1 MPQGK
6 FVSARRRNQHAGR
19 VRYLKASVKD
29 KQLAEFFV
37 EQRVLEASQAEDVLS
52 EVELNGKTV
61 AQAMIDGGFIDEHG
75 FYQTIATGLGTDLID
90 LTERDIT
97 PAILRLIPGGLA
109 RLHRA
114 LPIELNGT
122 TLRIALV
129 DPFDLHAAEDLRF
142 ALGKDIHVVVSPP
155 DQIEDL
161 IKQYYGSDTT
171 SMEDVLKQLGEA
183 GEALSA
189 SGGREGDGEA
199 AVEAEANA
207 TPIIRFVDLILYQA
221 IQDRASDI
229 HFEPFENEFKIR
241 YRVDGALY
249 EMSPPPRHLALPVI
263 SRVKVM
269 ANMNIA
275 ERRLPQDG
283 RIQKHIAGRNVDL
296 RVSTLPTQFGESLVL
311 RVLDRSIV
319 NLDLEALGM
328 PDYIYNFLLEMIERP
343 NGIFIATGPTGSG
356 KTTTL
361 YSCLRKINT
370 IDSKLLTAEEP
381 VEYDLE
387 GIVQVPVNEAIGLT
401 FARVLRSFLRQDPD
415 RIMVGETRDL
425 ETAQI
430 AIQASLTGHL
440 VFTTL
445 HTNDAPGA
453 ITRLIDMGVEPFLI
467 SSTLEAVLG
476 QRLLRSICRQCRTT
490 YNPGNTLLAELGI
503 SREDI
508 GAKQFFYGKGCDACN
523 NTGYKGRKGIYELL
537 RITDPVRELINERA
551 PTVTLKQKAVELG
564 MVTLRQDGLRSI
576 FAGDTT
582 VEEVLRY
589 T

>member
-1 MPQGK
+1 MNEKQVAEL
-6 FVSARRRNQHAGR
+6 FIEQH
-19 VRYLKASVKD
+19 
-29 KQLAEFFV
+29 
-37 EQRVLEASQAEDVLS
+37 VLQPSQAEDVLN
-52 EVELNGKTV
+52 EANLNGKTII
-61 AQAMIDGGFIDEHG
+61 QAMVDSGFVDETG
-75 FYQTIATGLGTDLID
+75 FYHTIADALGAEYVDLGDNEIPP
-90 LTERDIT
+90 T
-97 PAILRLIPGGLA
+97 ILKLIPSGLA

-114 LPIELNGT
+114 LPIGLSGN
-122 TLRIALV
+122 TLRIALA
-129 DPFDLHAAEDLRF
+129 DPLDPRAAEDLRF
-142 ALGKDIHVVVSPP
+142 ALGKDVDVVVAPTE
-155 DQIEDL
+155 QIDNR
-161 IKQYYGSDTT
+161 IKEYYGADTT
-171 SMEDVLKQLGEA
+171 SMEQVLKQLGEA
-183 GEALSA
+183 GDMLQI
-189 SGGREGDGEA
+189 RGDETAA

-283 RIQKHIAGRNVDL
+283 RIQKNIAGRHVDL
-296 RVSTLPTQFGESLVL
+296 RVSTLPTQFGESVVL
-311 RVLDRSIV
+311 RVLDRSTV
-319 NLDLEALGM
+319 NLDLEMLGM
-328 PDYIYNFLLEMIERP
+328 PDYVHNYILEIINRP

-370 IDSKLLTAEEP
+370 IDAKLLTAEEP

-387 GIVQVPVNEAIGLT
+387 GIVQVPVNEGIGLT
-401 FARVLRSFLRQDPD
+401 FARALRAFLRQDPD
-415 RIMVGETRDL
+415 RIMIGETRDL

-453 ITRLIDMGVEPFLI
+453 ITRLIDMGVE
-467 SSTLEAVLG
+467 
-476 QRLLRSICRQCRTT
+476 
-490 YNPGNTLLAELGI
+490 
-503 SREDI
+503 
-508 GAKQFFYGKGCDACN
+508 
-523 NTGYKGRKGIYELL
+523 
-537 RITDPVRELINERA
+537 
-551 PTVTLKQKAVELG
+551 
-564 MVTLRQDGLRSI
+564 
-576 FAGDTT
+576 
-582 VEEVLRY
+582 
-589 T
+589 